1 MIAPDAWRNTE
12 KARRCRPRPVTDAPP
27 EIPDSKV
34 GQLDALLHD
43 SGILPLI
50 NKELE
55 GRPGPDGL
63 PVRTVL
69 VGLMLAL
76 HYGHGA
82 NLADAFRILA
92 DHLRPTARSWLGV
105 PDLTG
110 ADTHARLA
118 FSRRIYRAF
127 DRLTTALD
135 PHRCE
140 RRRRLPAAEAAVIA
154 ASWEDED
161 PEHVR
166 RRALLQEI
174 SDRLVLVTV
183 QLAHRRGLFT
193 GWPGD
198 IGADTTPIPSWHH
211 PPSRRRELA
220 SVDLTAGWH
229 YCGGA
234 EEGIFG
240 HSATLLVAASRRHG
254 DGADLAG
261 ERVSRHPQLAL
272 GLVLDTPGKR
282 VGPNAV
288 HALTRLAAHGLSLP
302 AGLLAADRA
311 YTDQLPAHFTV
322 PARRLG
328 YQLVLDYK
336 QEHRGLQGSTAFGA
350 LLVDGSLACPAMPDA
365 LVRAT
370 TNLDDKAVREVGDDE
385 PLTQLL
391 AARTPFFLK
400 RKQNPDPH
408 GTIRLQCPASGP
420 SPAVSCARFHQVHQI
435 AATRPVT
442 VDLTNPRATAAHTA
456 AKPTVPIPAAERL
469 RPPAPEQLPK
479 ICRQPTVTLH
489 PGDLGKIDKFRQD
502 RHYLQPP
509 WQDAYRPTRAN
520 IEGLNGRAKSHGVN
534 IADPARRLAH
544 GRVAQTILLAL
555 MILTINLDIL
565 RSWTQTSTPIAG
577 NEFTEENTGSN
588 GQRPPVLSTSGIPP
602 PADTRTTQA
611 T

>member
-1 MIAPDAWRNTE
+1 MTAPDAWRNPH
-12 KARRCRPRPVTDAPP
+12 KARRCRPRPLTDAPP
-27 EIPDSKV
+27 VIPDSKV
-34 GQLDALLHD
+34 GQLDTLLHD

-50 NKELE
+50 DQELQ

-69 VGLMLAL
+69 VGLLLAL

-82 NLADAFRILA
+82 NLADAYRILA

-110 ADTHARLA
+110 ADAHARLA
-118 FSRRIYRAF
+118 FSRRVYRAF

-135 PHRCE
+135 PRRGE

-154 ASWEDED
+154 ASWEDDD

-183 QLAHRRGLFT
+183 QLAYRHGLFT

-240 HSATLLVAASRRHG
+240 HSATLLVAASRSHP
-254 DGADLAG
+254 DGARRAG

-288 HALTRLAAHGLSLP
+288 HTLTRLAAHGLGLP

-311 YTDQLPAHFTV
+311 YTDQLPAHFAV

-336 QEHRGLQGSTAFGA
+336 QEHRGLQGSTASGA

-365 LVRAT
+365 LVHAT
-370 TNLDDKAVREVGDDE
+370 TNLDDKAVREAGDDE

-408 GTIRLQCPASGP
+408 GTIRLQCPAAGP
-420 SPAVSCARFHQVHQI
+420 SPSVSCARFHQVHQI

-442 VDLTNPRATAAHTA
+442 VDLTNPRATTAHTA
-456 AKPTVPIPAAERL
+456 AKPTVPIPTAERL

-479 ICRQPTVTLH
+479 ICQRPTVTVH
-489 PGDLGKIDKFRQD
+489 PGSLGKIDKFRQD
-502 RHYLQPP
+502 RHYLQPS
-509 WQDAYRPTRAN
+509 WQDAYRPARAN

-544 GRVAQTILLAL
+544 GRVAQTVLLAL
-555 MILTINLDIL
+555 MIFTTNLGIL
-565 RSWTQTSTPIAG
+565 HSWTQTSPPTAD
-577 NEFTEENTGSN
+577 EFAEENIG
-588 GQRPPVLSTSGIPP
+588 GDEQQPPISSASGIPP
-602 PADTRTTQA
+602 PAGTRTTA
-611 T
+611 TT